1 MRTRY
6 KILFT
11 LILIILS
18 YMFIGINPVQA
29 NNSYEVPS
37 KYFGIT
43 EYRTLSEPNFGYSLG
58 NPVTGGANAAK
69 IWNISQ
75 YNSSTS
81 NNPIEV
87 NAYCLKGGF
96 GFTDEGEKVEYNLG
110 YDMYDDRGVLES
122 HEYEVVRNL
131 VGGDHYNEIL
141 ALANLVYLPG
151 VDSEEALDTYLAKAG
166 IDPENPRGVI
176 TLDEIKAVQQA
187 AFWYFTNYGEGN
199 GKYDKL
205 GKEGWLYYAD
215 SQDGIYDSLSNYN
228 PTGELPSIDLGSTRQ
243 AQAETLYNYLVT
255 TAKEN
260 AVNYA
265 NTANKN
271 YKTKLTMYLSSYG
284 SQEQPIIVIEREKQ
298 FDLSLRK
305 YITKINNQNM
315 SDSRTPQIDLTNLK
329 NLTDTTAIYK
339 HRKDPV
345 LVKYNDTV
353 TYQIQVYNEGNV
365 AGYVNEIKDQLPS
378 GLKFSRLI
386 TEGYTSTYDESS
398 NIVTFTRNDDN
409 DDKLSAYDE
418 GNTLDST
425 ILEFECIVNTNE
437 ADKILTNVAWISVE
451 ETEDGKIITDE
462 IGDDIDSE
470 PSNAPGVDKD
480 NMENYKGN
488 DTNQSNLDDSNYFYK
503 GEQDDDDFEKL
514 TVIAMTSIDV
524 SKKWDDE
531 ENQDGKRV
539 ETVTVELLRDG
550 VATGQTITLNEN
562 NNWSGKFDNLLTK
575 IDGKDVTYSVKETT
589 SISGYNTVVSSEDS
603 TNGKSF
609 TITNSYTPETTKITA
624 TKVWEDN
631 NNQDGKR
638 PPSVEFEL
646 YKNGTAT
653 GNRKTLTEDTWTA
666 TFTDLPVYENGQK
679 ITYTVREVSE
689 PEGYTS
695 SGEGTE
701 ENSYT
706 ITNRYTPE
714 TTEITATKVWEDNN
728 NQDGKRPPSVEFE
741 LYKNGIATGNRKT
754 LTENTWTATFTDL
767 PVYENGE
774 KITYTV
780 KEVSEP
786 EGYTSSGDGT
796 EENRYTI
803 TNTYTPETTEITAT
817 KVWEDNNNQDGKR
830 PPSVKFELYKNGT
843 ATGNRKT
850 LTEDTWTAT
859 FTDLPVYENG
869 QKITYTVREVS
880 EPEGYTSSGDGTEE
894 NSYTI
899 TNTYT
904 PETTEITATKVWE
917 DNNNQD
923 GKRPPSVEFELYK
936 NGIATGNRKTLTEDT
951 WTVTF
956 TDLPVYENGQKITYT
971 VKEVSEPEGYT
982 SSGEGTEENSYTITN
997 SYTPEQTSVNV
1008 NKVWN
1013 DNNNQDGV
1021 RPDEIQVQLVKEVG
1035 GQKTELE
1042 DKIITLSDDNQW
1054 KGTFDNLPVYENGE
1068 KITYSV
1074 KEITISGYSVNIT
1087 QNSEN
1092 NFTITNTHT
1101 PGVTSV
1107 NVNKVWDDQND
1118 QDGLR
1123 PDSIEVE
1130 LLKNGEPTG
1139 NIITLSEENHWTG
1152 TFNDL
1157 PIKENGEEIDYTV
1170 REITQI
1176 EGYTTEIT
1184 ENTETANNTNN
1195 TQNLENVEEPKTST
1209 QTYAT
1214 KDMVRATIATVE
1226 PKSFRIINTHLV
1238 EEAFDLSLRKFIIA
1252 VSEDETIEESDILMN
1267 EDSSA
1272 YEREPVVD
1280 ASNLN
1285 TQDEDGNMITTAIY
1299 NHTKEPVLVKKND
1312 IVVYMLR
1319 VYNEGE
1325 QDGYASEIKDYLPP
1339 YLTFVDGEFNRQYGW
1354 EVSEDG
1360 RTVTTRYLENSV
1372 IEKPEIDESGNNT
1385 LSYVQVP
1392 IMCRV
1397 SDSAN
1402 ANEDITNIA
1411 DITEYQDKDKQ
1422 PVEDRDSEQNNV
1434 EIPNDENL
1442 PDYKNDEM
1450 NQDYVPGQEDDDDFE
1465 KIYVEEDKE
1474 FDLALRKFISEVD
1487 GTTYNRVPSVD
1498 LSGLE
1503 SETTAI
1509 YNHTKDPVLV
1519 KRNSV
1524 IIYTIRVYN
1533 EGDISGYAEEV
1544 TDYLPEGLE
1553 FLPEHEINI
1562 QYEWQVSEDGRIVT
1576 TDYLSSAKETGDRQ
1590 NEIQA
1595 FDGQTLDYKEVQIAC
1610 RVKDNAESDVKLTNL
1625 AEITED
1631 SDEDRDST
1639 PDNVEV
1645 PNDEELPE
1653 YKDDETGEYIPGQE
1667 DDDDFEKVIVQDFDL
1682 ALRKFIVAVSDDE
1695 TVNDD
1700 EYLRNSDGSYTRE
1713 PVVDTSLLNTTDEN
1727 GNIITTATYNH
1738 TKEPVLVQPNN
1749 YVIYMLRVYNEG
1761 DMDGYASEIKDHLP
1775 PYLTCVD
1782 SEFNREYGWEVS
1794 EDGRTVTTKY
1804 LENSL
1809 INAPRENAEGE
1820 LVLSYMEVPIM
1831 CRVNENAIPDEN
1843 ITNIADIT
1851 EYQDENKEPVI
1862 DRDSSEDNV
1871 NLPSDEELPGYKDD
1885 ETGEYIPGQEDDDDF
1900 EKVVVKIFD
1909 LSLRKW
1915 VTQAIVIDEN
1925 GNTTITETGHQPY
1938 DDPEDIVKVEIHR
1951 NKLNQTTVKFRYSIR
1966 VTNEGGVAG
1975 YAEEVTDYVPEGLR
1989 FIAEDNPG
1997 WTDEGENIISTRLL
2011 ENTLLQPG
2019 EYADIEVVLTWIN
2032 GEDTMGVMT
2041 NTAEISEDYNDYG
2054 VPDIDSTPD
2063 NRVDGEDDIDD
2074 APVMLSISTGQA
2086 RIYFTLGFTILI
2098 TIAGGIVL
2106 IKKFVI

>member
-18 YMFIGINPVQA
+18 YMFIGTNSVQA
-29 NNSYEVPS
+29 NNNYVVSS
-37 KYFGIT
+37 LYFGIT

-110 YDMYDDRGVLES
+110 YDMYNDRGVLET

-131 VGGDHYNEIL
+131 VSGDYYNEIL

-609 TITNSYTPETTKITA
+609 TITNSYTPETTEITA

-679 ITYTVREVSE
+679 ITYTVREVNE
-689 PEGYTS
+689 EGNLDSYVS
-695 SGEGTE
+695 SGE
-701 ENSYT
+701 
-706 ITNRYTPE
+706 
-714 TTEITATKVWEDNN
+714 
-728 NQDGKRPPSVEFE
+728 
-741 LYKNGIATGNRKT
+741 
-754 LTENTWTATFTDL
+754 
-767 PVYENGE
+767 
-774 KITYTV
+774 
-780 KEVSEP
+780 
-786 EGYTSSGDGT
+786 
-796 EENRYTI
+796 
-803 TNTYTPETTEITAT
+803 
-817 KVWEDNNNQDGKR
+817 
-830 PPSVKFELYKNGT
+830 
-843 ATGNRKT
+843 
-850 LTEDTWTAT
+850 
-859 FTDLPVYENG
+859 
-869 QKITYTVREVS
+869 
-880 EPEGYTSSGDGTEE
+880 GTEE

-936 NGIATGNRKTLTEDT
+936 NGIATGNRKTLTGDN
-951 WTVTF
+951 WTATF
-956 TDLPVYENGQKITYT
+956 TDLPVYENGEKITYT
-971 VKEVSEPEGYT
+971 VREVSEPEGYT

-1139 NIITLSEENHWTG
+1139 TIITLSEENHWTG

-1195 TQNLENVEEPKTST
+1195 TQNLENVEKPKTST

-1226 PKSFRIINTHLV
+1226 PKSFRITNTHLV

-1252 VSEDETIEESDILMN
+1252 VSEDETIEKSDILMN

-1372 IEKPEIDESGNNT
+1372 IAKPEMDESGNNT

-1422 PVEDRDSEQNNV
+1422 PVEDRDSEQDNV

-1562 QYEWQVSEDGRIVT
+1562 QYEWEVSEDGRVVT

-1610 RVKDNAESDVKLTNL
+1610 RVKDNAESNVKLTNL

-1682 ALRKFIVAVSDDE
+1682 ALRKFIIAVSDDE
-1695 TVNDD
+1695 TVDED
-1700 EYLRNSDGSYTRE
+1700 EYLRNSDGSYTRK

-1727 GNIITTATYNH
+1727 GNMITTAIYNH

-1775 PYLTCVD
+1775 PYLTYVD

-1794 EDGRTVTTKY
+1794 EDGRTVTTRY

-1997 WTDEGENIISTRLL
+1997 WTDEGNNVISTRLL

-2063 NRVDGEDDIDD
+2063 NRVEGEDDIDD

>member
-609 TITNSYTPETTKITA
+609 TITNSYTPETTK
-624 TKVWEDN
+624 
-631 NNQDGKR
+631 
-638 PPSVEFEL
+638 
-646 YKNGTAT
+646 
-653 GNRKTLTEDTWTA
+653 
-666 TFTDLPVYENGQK
+666 
-679 ITYTVREVSE
+679 
-689 PEGYTS
+689 
-695 SGEGTE
+695 
-701 ENSYT
+701 
-706 ITNRYTPE
+706 
-714 TTEITATKVWEDNN
+714 
-728 NQDGKRPPSVEFE
+728 
-741 LYKNGIATGNRKT
+741 
-754 LTENTWTATFTDL
+754 
-767 PVYENGE
+767 
-774 KITYTV
+774 
-780 KEVSEP
+780 
-786 EGYTSSGDGT
+786 
-796 EENRYTI
+796 
-803 TNTYTPETTEITAT
+803 
-817 KVWEDNNNQDGKR
+817 
-830 PPSVKFELYKNGT
+830 
-843 ATGNRKT
+843 
-850 LTEDTWTAT
+850 
-859 FTDLPVYENG
+859 
-869 QKITYTVREVS
+869 
-880 EPEGYTSSGDGTEE
+880 
-894 NSYTI
+894 
-899 TNTYT
+899 
-904 PETTEITATKVWE
+904 ITATKVWE

>member
-18 YMFIGINPVQA
+18 YMFIGTNSVQA
-29 NNSYEVPS
+29 NNNYVVSS
-37 KYFGIT
+37 LYFGIT

-110 YDMYDDRGVLES
+110 YDMYNDRGVLET

-131 VGGDHYNEIL
+131 VGGDYYNEIL

-305 YITKINNQNM
+305 YITKINNQNV

-603 TNGKSF
+603 INGKSF
-609 TITNSYTPETTKITA
+609 TITNSYTPETTQITA

-646 YKNGTAT
+646 YKNGIAT

-679 ITYTVREVSE
+679 ITYTVKEVSE

-728 NQDGKRPPSVEFE
+728 NQDGKRPS
-741 LYKNGIATGNRKT
+741 
-754 LTENTWTATFTDL
+754 
-767 PVYENGE
+767 
-774 KITYTV
+774 
-780 KEVSEP
+780 
-786 EGYTSSGDGT
+786 
-796 EENRYTI
+796 
-803 TNTYTPETTEITAT
+803 
-817 KVWEDNNNQDGKR
+817 
-830 PPSVKFELYKNGT
+830 
-843 ATGNRKT
+843 
-850 LTEDTWTAT
+850 
-859 FTDLPVYENG
+859 
-869 QKITYTVREVS
+869 
-880 EPEGYTSSGDGTEE
+880 
-894 NSYTI
+894 
-899 TNTYT
+899 
-904 PETTEITATKVWE
+904 
-917 DNNNQD
+917 
-923 GKRPPSVEFELYK
+923 SVEFELYK

-951 WTVTF
+951 WTATF

-997 SYTPEQTSVNV
+997 SYTPKQTSVNV

-1195 TQNLENVEEPKTST
+1195 TQNLENVEEPKTTT

-1226 PKSFRIINTHLV
+1226 PKSFRITNTHLV

-1372 IEKPEIDESGNNT
+1372 IAKPEMDESGNNT

-1422 PVEDRDSEQNNV
+1422 PVEDRDSEQDNI

-1775 PYLTCVD
+1775 PYLTYVD

-1794 EDGRTVTTKY
+1794 EDGRTVTTRY

-1925 GNTTITETGHQPY
+1925 GNTTITETGHRPY

-1997 WTDEGENIISTRLL
+1997 WTDEGNNVISTRLL

-2063 NRVDGEDDIDD
+2063 NRVEGEDDIDD

>member
-609 TITNSYTPETTKITA
+609 TITNSYTPETTK
-624 TKVWEDN
+624 
-631 NNQDGKR
+631 
-638 PPSVEFEL
+638 
-646 YKNGTAT
+646 
-653 GNRKTLTEDTWTA
+653 
-666 TFTDLPVYENGQK
+666 
-679 ITYTVREVSE
+679 
-689 PEGYTS
+689 
-695 SGEGTE
+695 
-701 ENSYT
+701 
-706 ITNRYTPE
+706 
-714 TTEITATKVWEDNN
+714 
-728 NQDGKRPPSVEFE
+728 
-741 LYKNGIATGNRKT
+741 
-754 LTENTWTATFTDL
+754 
-767 PVYENGE
+767 
-774 KITYTV
+774 
-780 KEVSEP
+780 
-786 EGYTSSGDGT
+786 
-796 EENRYTI
+796 
-803 TNTYTPETTEITAT
+803 
-817 KVWEDNNNQDGKR
+817 
-830 PPSVKFELYKNGT
+830 
-843 ATGNRKT
+843 
-850 LTEDTWTAT
+850 
-859 FTDLPVYENG
+859 
-869 QKITYTVREVS
+869 
-880 EPEGYTSSGDGTEE
+880 
-894 NSYTI
+894 
-899 TNTYT
+899 
-904 PETTEITATKVWE
+904 ITATKVWE

-1862 DRDSSEDNV
+1862 DRDSTEDNV

>member
-18 YMFIGINPVQA
+18 YMFIGTNSVQA
-29 NNSYEVPS
+29 NNNYVVSS
-37 KYFGIT
+37 LYFGIT

-110 YDMYDDRGVLES
+110 YDMYNDRGVLET

-131 VGGDHYNEIL
+131 VSGDYYNEIL

-187 AFWYFTNYGEGN
+187 VFWYFTNYGEEN

-215 SQDGIYDSLSNYN
+215 SQDGIYDSLSSYN

-255 TAKEN
+255 TAREN
-260 AVNYA
+260 AVNYED
-265 NTANKN
+265 TANKN
-271 YKTKLTMYLSSYG
+271 YKTKLTMYLSSYD
-284 SQEQPIIVIEREKQ
+284 SEEQPIIVIEREKQ

-305 YITKINNQNM
+305 YITKINNQNV

-589 SISGYNTVVSSEDS
+589 SISGYNTVVSSKDS

-609 TITNSYTPETTKITA
+609 TITNS
-624 TKVWEDN
+624 
-631 NNQDGKR
+631 
-638 PPSVEFEL
+638 
-646 YKNGTAT
+646 
-653 GNRKTLTEDTWTA
+653 
-666 TFTDLPVYENGQK
+666 
-679 ITYTVREVSE
+679 
-689 PEGYTS
+689 
-695 SGEGTE
+695 
-701 ENSYT
+701 
-706 ITNRYTPE
+706 
-714 TTEITATKVWEDNN
+714 
-728 NQDGKRPPSVEFE
+728 
-741 LYKNGIATGNRKT
+741 
-754 LTENTWTATFTDL
+754 
-767 PVYENGE
+767 
-774 KITYTV
+774 
-780 KEVSEP
+780 
-786 EGYTSSGDGT
+786 
-796 EENRYTI
+796 
-803 TNTYTPETTEITAT
+803 
-817 KVWEDNNNQDGKR
+817 
-830 PPSVKFELYKNGT
+830 
-843 ATGNRKT
+843 
-850 LTEDTWTAT
+850 
-859 FTDLPVYENG
+859 
-869 QKITYTVREVS
+869 
-880 EPEGYTSSGDGTEE
+880 
-894 NSYTI
+894 
-899 TNTYT
+899 YT

-951 WTVTF
+951 WTATFTDLPVYENGQKITYTVKEVSEPEGYTSSGEGTEENRYTITNTYTPETTEITATKVWEDNNNQDGKRPPSVEFELYKNGTATGNRKTLTENTWTATF

-997 SYTPEQTSVNV
+997 THTPEQTSVNV

-1021 RPDEIQVQLVKEVG
+1021 RPNEIQVQLVKEVG

-1107 NVNKVWDDQND
+1107 NINKVWDDQND

-1176 EGYTTEIT
+1176 DGYTTEIT

-1226 PKSFRIINTHLV
+1226 PKSFRITNTHLV

-1372 IEKPEIDESGNNT
+1372 IAKPEMDESGNNT

-1422 PVEDRDSEQNNV
+1422 PVEDRDSEQDNV

-1562 QYEWQVSEDGRIVT
+1562 QYEWQVSEDGRVVT

-1775 PYLTCVD
+1775 PYLTYVD

-1794 EDGRTVTTKY
+1794 EDGRTVTTRY

-1851 EYQDENKEPVI
+1851 EYQDENKETVI
-1862 DRDSSEDNV
+1862 DRDSTEDNV

-1997 WTDEGENIISTRLL
+1997 WTDEGNNVISTRLL

-2063 NRVDGEDDIDD
+2063 NRVEGEDDIDD

>member
-18 YMFIGINPVQA
+18 YMFIGTNSVQA
-29 NNSYEVPS
+29 NNNYVVSS
-37 KYFGIT
+37 LYFGIT

-96 GFTDEGEKVEYNLG
+96 GFTDEGEKVVYNLG
-110 YDMYDDRGVLES
+110 YDMYNDRGVLET

-131 VGGDHYNEIL
+131 VSGDYYNEIL

-271 YKTKLTMYLSSYG
+271 YKTKLTMYLSSYD
-284 SQEQPIIVIEREKQ
+284 SEEQPIIVIEREKQ

-609 TITNSYTPETTKITA
+609 TITNSYTPETT
-624 TKVWEDN
+624 
-631 NNQDGKR
+631 
-638 PPSVEFEL
+638 
-646 YKNGTAT
+646 
-653 GNRKTLTEDTWTA
+653 
-666 TFTDLPVYENGQK
+666 
-679 ITYTVREVSE
+679 
-689 PEGYTS
+689 
-695 SGEGTE
+695 
-701 ENSYT
+701 
-706 ITNRYTPE
+706 
-714 TTEITATKVWEDNN
+714 
-728 NQDGKRPPSVEFE
+728 
-741 LYKNGIATGNRKT
+741 
-754 LTENTWTATFTDL
+754 
-767 PVYENGE
+767 
-774 KITYTV
+774 
-780 KEVSEP
+780 
-786 EGYTSSGDGT
+786 
-796 EENRYTI
+796 
-803 TNTYTPETTEITAT
+803 
-817 KVWEDNNNQDGKR
+817 
-830 PPSVKFELYKNGT
+830 
-843 ATGNRKT
+843 
-850 LTEDTWTAT
+850 
-859 FTDLPVYENG
+859 
-869 QKITYTVREVS
+869 
-880 EPEGYTSSGDGTEE
+880 
-894 NSYTI
+894 
-899 TNTYT
+899 
-904 PETTEITATKVWE
+904 EITATKVWE

-951 WTVTF
+951 WTATF
-956 TDLPVYENGQKITYT
+956 TDLPVYENGEKITYT

-982 SSGEGTEENSYTITN
+982 SSGEGTEENSYTIIN

-1021 RPDEIQVQLVKEVG
+1021 RPNEIQVQLVKEVG

-1139 NIITLSEENHWTG
+1139 TIITLSEENHWTG

-1195 TQNLENVEEPKTST
+1195 TQNLENVEKPKTST

-1226 PKSFRIINTHLV
+1226 PKSFRITNTHLV

-1252 VSEDETIEESDILMN
+1252 VSEDETIEKSDILMN

-1372 IEKPEIDESGNNT
+1372 IAKPEMDESGNNT

-1422 PVEDRDSEQNNV
+1422 PVEDRDSEQDNV

-1713 PVVDTSLLNTTDEN
+1713 PVVDTSLLNKADEN

-1761 DMDGYASEIKDHLP
+1761 DIDGYASEIKDHLP
-1775 PYLTCVD
+1775 PYLTYVD

-1794 EDGRTVTTKY
+1794 EDGRTVTTRY

-1831 CRVNENAIPDEN
+1831 CRVNDNAIPDEN

-1975 YAEEVTDYVPEGLR
+1975 YATEITDYVPEGLR

-1997 WTDEGENIISTRLL
+1997 WTDEGENVISTRLL

-2063 NRVDGEDDIDD
+2063 NRVEGEDDIDD